1 MENALCYS
9 YFFLGY
15 IQAAPESSY
24 QHRKS
29 GLLSAFRW
37 QRMRRRWRRRLLS
50 LSGDLETFMPPPS
63 SSQGGAAMSPVYS
76 QLETA
81 LLAFPKVLRQ
91 TYV

>member
-1 MENALCYS
+1 MHFVIPTFSLDTFKQHPKVHTNTASLA
-9 YFFLGY
+9 FFPL
-15 IQAAPESSY
+15 
-24 QHRKS
+24 S
-29 GLLSAFRW
+29 GGSGCGGGGGGGF
-37 QRMRRRWRRRLLS
+37 S